1 MSMRKTKEICRL
13 SDARLSGRAIAR
25 AVGVSNSTVS
35 DALSRLAAAGLSW
48 PDVEP
53 MTETELER
61 RLYREQGNVAP
72 DPREPDWAHIHGE
85 MSRPHVTLQLLWHE
99 YKGEHPDGYQYSWF
113 AERYRAWRKKLHPVM
128 RQTHTFGEK
137 VFVDWAG
144 DTVPVVDPDTGEVT
158 GAHLF
163 VAVLGASSYTF
174 VRAFRREDTEAFL
187 TGHADAF
194 AYFGGVPA
202 LVVCDN
208 LKTGVTRADRYEP
221 DLNDEYAALAAHY
234 GTAIL
239 PARVRR
245 PRDKAAVENGVLGVY
260 RRVLAP
266 LRNRTFFS
274 IGELNEAL
282 SIRLEAVNTAPFQK
296 LPGSRRSVFLQ
307 RELPLL
313 RPLPAHPYHYRTR
326 RSAKV
331 HIDYH
336 VEVARHRYSV
346 PFDLV
351 GASVEVIFDERTL
364 EVYHR
369 GERVALHARSH
380 ARGGTTTCA
389 AHMPERHRG
398 HAEWTPERIEAW
410 LSQTGPAAG
419 EFAARVMDAYPHPEL
434 GFRSCLG
441 LVRLGG
447 KYGRG
452 RLEAACARA
461 LASGASRYRSVKSI
475 LEAGLDS
482 VPLDPPEVSD
492 PVPGHDN
499 VRGPDYYA

>member
-1 MSMRKTKEICRL
+1 MRKTKEICRL
-13 SDARLSGRAIAR
+13 ANARLSGRAIAR
-25 AVGVSNSTVS
+25 AVGISNSTVS
-35 DALSRLAAAGLSW
+35 DALSRLSAAGLSW
-48 PDVEP
+48 SDVEP
-53 MTETELER
+53 MTETELAR
-61 RLYREQGNVAP
+61 RLYREQGHTAP
-72 DPREPDWAHIHGE
+72 DPREPDWAFVHAE

-99 YKGEHPDGYQYSWF
+99 YKREHPDGYQYSWF
-113 AERYRAWRKKLHPVM
+113 AERYRTWRKTLDPVM

-137 VFVDWAG
+137 LFVDWAG
-144 DTVPVVDPDTGEVT
+144 DTAAVIDADTGEIT
-158 GAHLF
+158 AAHLF
-163 VAVLGASSYTF
+163 VAVLGASNYTF
-174 VRAFRREDTEAFL
+174 LEAFRKEDTEAFL

-194 AYFGGVPA
+194 TYFGGVPA

-208 LKTGVTRADRYEP
+208 LKTGVVRADRYEP

-274 IGELNEAL
+274 LAELNEAL
-282 SIRLEAVNTAPFQK
+282 AERLEAVNAAPFQK
-296 LPGSRRSVFLQ
+296 LPGSRRSVFLA

-313 RPLPAHPYHYRTR
+313 RPLPLHPYHYRTR

-346 PFDLV
+346 PYTLV
-351 GASVEVIFDERTL
+351 GQSVEVIFDERTF
-364 EVYHR
+364 EIYHK
-369 GERVALHARSH
+369 GERVAVHARSH
-380 ARGGTTTCA
+380 AKGRSTTDP
-389 AHMPERHRG
+389 AHMPKSHRE
-398 HAEWTPERIEAW
+398 HAQWTPERIEDW
-410 LSQTGPAAG
+410 LAHTGPACAA
-419 EFAARVMDAYPHPEL
+419 FAAKVMASFPHPEL

-441 LVRLGG
+441 LVRLGR
-447 KYGRG
+447 KYGEG

-461 LASGASRYRSVKSI
+461 LASGADRYRSVRSI
-475 LEAGLDS
+475 LESGLDA
-482 VPLDPPEVSD
+482 VPLDAPHAAPPIAD
-492 PVPGHDN
+492 HDN